1 MVTHELS
8 LTGSDRE
15 GMFSNLEN
23 QGDCVSCVATR
34 GTNESG

>member
-15 GMFSNLEN
+15 GSFGIYKNRGDSVSFVASSGEN
-23 QGDCVSCVATR
+23 PPG
-34 GTNESG
+34 